1 MSPRH
6 SVLITGASSGFGHL
20 AALTLA
26 ERGHRV
32 YASMRDLA
40 GRNADASARLLEQ
53 ASQKG
58 WDLHT
63 VELDVTDDASIA
75 AAVERVLDLGDLD
88 VVINNAGAAS
98 SGLLES
104 FTAEQVE
111 SVFRIN
117 ALGAIRVNR
126 AVLPHLRSRGEGL
139 LVHVTSGS
147 GRMVLPYFG
156 PYTAAKFA
164 LEAIAETYR
173 YELRPLGIDSVIVE
187 PAAYATELGANALRA
202 EDASYVAEY
211 GETGT
216 RLQSILTALSGT
228 PESVG
233 GPGPQEVV
241 DAIVTLVETE
251 QGHRPLRTAVGAT
264 VEPLLNHINQAAAD
278 KQRDALTLMGL
289 ADLTG

>member
-1 MSPRH
+1 MPSRH

-20 AALTLA
+20 TALALA

-32 YASMRDLA
+32 YASMRELT
-40 GRNADASARLLEQ
+40 GRNAGASAQLLEQ

-88 VVINNAGAAS
+88 VVINNAGATS

-111 SVFRIN
+111 SVLRLN

-126 AVLPHLRSRGEGL
+126 AVLPHMRSRGDGL

-147 GRMVLPYFG
+147 GRLILPYFG

-187 PAAYATELGANALRA
+187 PAAYATELGNNALRA
-202 EDASYVAEY
+202 DDDAHVDAY

-216 RLQSILTALSGT
+216 RLRSVLTALSGT

-251 QGHRPLRTAVGAT
+251 QGRRPLRTAVGAT
-264 VEPLLNHINQAAAD
+264 VEPLLNRINQAAAD
-278 KQRDALTLMGL
+278 TQRDALTLMGL
-289 ADLTG
+289 ADLTA